1 MITEEM
7 IEEIRDNCPSGKK
20 EIEFYL
26 EDRFMYSIPV
36 DAWQYGNNKEDCK
49 KIALLH
55 ITDQIEKE
63 YFDAHGE
70 NALYS
75 THYTNKYYG
84 DKSPVYHIFIK
95 FRGGVM
101 EVLPLYRYTGD
112 EIPF

>member
-7 IEEIRDNCPSGKK
+7 IEEIRDNCPSGKE

-55 ITDQIEKE
+55 ITDQLEKE

-70 NALYS
+70 NAQYS
-75 THYTNKYYG
+75 THDTGGKYAL
-84 DKSPVYHIFIK
+84 YHIYIK